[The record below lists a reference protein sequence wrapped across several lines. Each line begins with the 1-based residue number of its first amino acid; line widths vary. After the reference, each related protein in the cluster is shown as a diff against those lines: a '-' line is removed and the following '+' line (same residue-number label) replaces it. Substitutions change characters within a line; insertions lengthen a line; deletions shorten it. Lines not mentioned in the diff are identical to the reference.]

1 MCPVPDV
8 YPSDAAARIRQ
19 LEKDVAEL
27 KALLQARPGQTQASK
42 GWLLTDMSIPTVS
55 AGTVH
60 IGSNGGDFFAVT
72 TAGTKRMFLQAATI
86 ANQANMLAGVSAP
99 GTYSPSYLT
108 DLRED
113 VRATRQYAFDLT
125 SRFRTAGT
133 IAP

>member
-8 YPSDAAARIRQ
+8 YPSDATARIRQ

-42 GWLLTDMSIPTVS
+42 GWLLADMSIPTVS

-60 IGSNGGDFFAVT
+60 IGSNGGDFFAAT
-72 TAGTKRMFLQAATI
+72 TSGTKRMFLQAATI
-86 ANQANMLAGVSAP
+86 ANQANMLAGASAP
-99 GTYSPSYLT
+99 GTYSASYLT

-113 VRATRQYAFDLT
+113 VRATRQFAFDLT